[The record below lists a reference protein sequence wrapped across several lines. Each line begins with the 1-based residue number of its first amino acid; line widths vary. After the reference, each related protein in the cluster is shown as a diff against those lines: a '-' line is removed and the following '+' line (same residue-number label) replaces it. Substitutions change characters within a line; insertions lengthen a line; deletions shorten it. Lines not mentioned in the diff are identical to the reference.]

1 MKTIMQYYL
10 QPFLT
15 ESMSFDEAFL
25 NVSIKTQL
33 AFTYSKSTTET
44 PEQCVKPVNDVAM
57 VFLLLTFNIFHALC

>member
-44 PEQCVKPVNDVAM
+44 PEQCVKS
-57 VFLLLTFNIFHALC
+57 IQS